1 MVMLQ
6 RLSETQ
12 SAASP
17 LQAQA
22 HRVAKRAEA
31 LLTETYDLLSSSVR
45 DVVSQYSRWM
55 GGCDVRAWCE
65 GVM

>member
-22 HRVAKRAEA
+22 HRVAKQVEA
-31 LLTETYDLLSSSVR
+31 LLTDTYDLLSSSVKE
-45 DVVSQYSRWM
+45 VVSPLSMVLRRSNVNSLLSNW
-55 GGCDVRAWCE
+55 A
-65 GVM
+65 